1 MDNICQQQL
10 PIKGAWILWV
20 EHPPRWA
27 RLFLLSKPSPP
38 HPDGWL
44 KGLERRTCWTTGF
57 QKTILPLTLIIYL
70 PTYTLAVW
78 SNLPDGDQTSPCYPG
93 KRWKP
98 FYQIRAPF
106 NCLVLVVSLMSFSS
120 SHWELRCSSH
130 KCLLL
135 RKTPLPSRIVHVPP
149 ETKSRMPFF
158 FFLEEEIISTD
169 KPDSTEFSVQE
180 LQVFESAV
188 PRVTSGHGGRVTP
201 TPPQSISS
209 FHMAVLPPEWVSVWL
224 SPSEF
229 AVGIPH
235 FRDTRYF
242 HTSVSHCHMTC
253 RSMMRITIVWRYTLC
268 PQLDTS

>member
-106 NCLVLVVSLMSFSS
+106 ICLVSVVSLMSFSS

-135 RKTPLPSRIVHVPP
+135 RKTPPPSRIVHVPP
-149 ETKSRMPFF
+149 EKKSRMPFF
-158 FFLEEEIISTD
+158 FFFFGKGNNFD
-169 KPDSTEFSVQE
+169 
-180 LQVFESAV
+180 
-188 PRVTSGHGGRVTP
+188 R
-201 TPPQSISS
+201 
-209 FHMAVLPPEWVSVWL
+209 
-224 SPSEF
+224 
-229 AVGIPH
+229 
-235 FRDTRYF
+235 
-242 HTSVSHCHMTC
+242 
-253 RSMMRITIVWRYTLC
+253 
-268 PQLDTS
+268 